1 MDRANAHIPNSRS
14 TDQTRPLET
23 ATVDIRIGVTDTPRE
38 VQLKLDDD
46 TDRAGL
52 KASIEAALAG
62 DASVLW
68 LTDDKGL
75 EVAVAAARIS
85 YVELGPEGNNPIG
98 FG

>member
-1 MDRANAHIPNSRS
+1 MHRANAHIPNSRS
-14 TDQTRPLET
+14 TDHTRPLET

-38 VQLKLDDD
+38 VQLNLDDD